1 MAGVGGSKGGKWRQ
15 LYLNNNK
22 KCEKK
27 KVNFIWRFKSFILSQ
42 HLIYFKII
50 SLEGIQCGLICIKK
64 WQLCFFFF
72 YGSIG
77 SLNQLKFFF
86 FFYCY
91 SITVVCLYSVM
102 FLKLSL
108 YCFKFVECV
117 IAVYVFVYKYCILI
131 VNV

>member
-72 YGSIG
+72 NGSIG
-77 SLNQLKFFF
+77 SLNQLQFLLQK
-86 FFYCY
+86 
-91 SITVVCLYSVM
+91 VLQDAKLYHFQVQ
-102 FLKLSL
+102 
-108 YCFKFVECV
+108 
-117 IAVYVFVYKYCILI
+117 AVTQIRL
-131 VNV
+131 